1 MALLNFFK
9 TPRNQRYEYK
19 PRFWDPD
26 KEKRKERLKYL
37 ESIKGNSAEA
47 AKNRIKGGF
56 KRGHISDNEVRS
68 RAVAQSNKMLLIII
82 IVLICLSY
90 VFLTVY
96 LPDLLESLG

>member
-26 KEKRKERLKYL
+26 KEKRQERLEYL
-37 ESIKGNSAEA
+37 ESIKGNSTEA
-47 AKNRIKGGF
+47 VKSRLKGGF
-56 KRGHISDNEVRS
+56 KRGYISDNEVRS
-68 RAVAQSNKMLLIII
+68 RAVARSNKMLLIII

-96 LPDLLESLG
+96 LPELLESLD